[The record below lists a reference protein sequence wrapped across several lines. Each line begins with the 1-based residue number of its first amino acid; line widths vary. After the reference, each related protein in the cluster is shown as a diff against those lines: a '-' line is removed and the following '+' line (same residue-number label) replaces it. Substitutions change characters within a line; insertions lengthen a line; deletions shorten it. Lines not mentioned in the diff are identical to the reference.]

1 MILKIKNMNNKLIL
15 SHGEN
20 NILNCISTNN
30 TIEIKSSNFY
40 NEVKSIDVYK
50 SVIKTFKERGIGNI
64 ILSINKST
72 INKHAQEIIMMLSA
86 AGVIR
91 LWDSEFWI
99 KTGDRCFPKLDAM
112 KQYLLSIRK

>member
-1 MILKIKNMNNKLIL
+1 MILKIKNMNNKLVL

-30 TIEIKSSNFY
+30 TIEIRSSNSY
-40 NEVKSIDVYK
+40 DKVKSIDVYK

-64 ILSINKST
+64 VLSINKST
-72 INKHAQEIIMMLSA
+72 IDRYTQEIIMMLST

-99 KTGDRCFPKLDAM
+99 KIGDRCFPKLDAM
-112 KQYLLSIRK
+112 KQYLLSIKK

>member
-1 MILKIKNMNNKLIL
+1 MILKIKNMDNKLIL

-30 TIEIKSSNFY
+30 TVEIRSSSFY
-40 NEVKSIDVYK
+40 NKVKSIDVYK

-64 ILSINKST
+64 VLSTNEST
-72 INKHAQEIIMMLSA
+72 INKHTQEIIMRLSA

-91 LWDSEFWI
+91 FWDSEFWI
-99 KTGDRCFPKLDAM
+99 KIGDRCFPRLDVM

>member
-30 TIEIKSSNFY
+30 TIEISSSNSY
-40 NEVKSIDVYK
+40 NKVKSIDIYK
-50 SVIKTFKERGIGNI
+50 SVIRTFKERGIGNI
-64 ILSINKST
+64 ILSIDKST
-72 INKHAQEIIMMLSA
+72 INKHTQEIIMMLST

-91 LWDSEFWI
+91 FWDSEFWI
-99 KTGDRCFPKLDAM
+99 KIGDKCFPKLDAM
-112 KQYLLSIRK
+112 KQYLLSIKK